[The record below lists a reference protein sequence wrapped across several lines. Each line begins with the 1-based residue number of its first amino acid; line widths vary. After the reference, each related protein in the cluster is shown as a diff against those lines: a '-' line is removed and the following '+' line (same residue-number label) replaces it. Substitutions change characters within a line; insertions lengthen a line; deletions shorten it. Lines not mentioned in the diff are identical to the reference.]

1 MAKEMST
8 FGLLAMVEVSLTLVL
23 RMDTFQASTPSE
35 LEQLIS
41 LVTRLSMMR
50 SVHQRWS

>member
-1 MAKEMST
+1 MAEGTSM
-8 FGLLAMVEVSLTLVL
+8 FGLLVMVDSSLTLVL
-23 RMDTFQASTPSE
+23 RMAILQASTPSE